1 MLCSISTEQR
11 VFQKEISLCNKGEL
25 QLKLYPAFFQVFLLC
40 AIAALPQME
49 RSQVHFFLLKESSV
63 SMKLKI
69 IFEVNYLTMNR
80 EILNFSSKGCF
91 DLSFISLPPLMEARV
106 TSVFTLN
113 KQAGDLAA
121 APVCVHAKS
130 LQSCPALCNPMD
142 CSLPLSMEFSSQE
155 YQSGFPFPSPWDL
168 PDPGIEPWFPA
179 LQADSLPSL
188 PWLRSSCS

>member
-1 MLCSISTEQR
+1 
-11 VFQKEISLCNKGEL
+11 
-25 QLKLYPAFFQVFLLC
+25 
-40 AIAALPQME
+40 ME
-49 RSQVHFFLLKESSV
+49 VSQVYFFLLKESSV
-63 SMKLKI
+63 STKLKI
-69 IFEVNYLTMNR
+69 IFEINYLTMNR
-80 EILNFSSKGCF
+80 DILNFPLKGCF
-91 DLSFISLPPLMEARV
+91 DLSSISIPPWMQARV
-106 TSVFTLN
+106 TSVLTLN

-168 PDPGIEPWFPA
+168 PDPGFEAGFPA

-188 PWLRSSCS
+188 PWLRSSYS